1 MTIFLHELRQ
11 NRNTLLIW
19 TGAVASLMMVCVF
32 LFPEMKGDADGI
44 GDMFSSMGDFTAAFG
59 MDRLNFGE
67 FLGFYGIECGNILGL
82 GGACF
87 AALAAISI
95 LAKEE
100 KEHTADFL
108 LTHPVSRGQVLIQK
122 LGAVGV
128 SLLIFHVAVLALTA
142 VSILAVKEE
151 PDWSRLLLLHLAY
164 FLLSLETGALCFG
177 ISAFLRRNGYG
188 IGLGLAAGFYF
199 LNIIA
204 NLSEKAVFLKYITPF
219 GYADSADIL
228 SEGSLHTGR
237 LAFGMFCGA
246 AGIAAACL
254 WYSRKD
260 VRS

>member
-11 NRNTLLIW
+11 NRNTILIW
-19 TGAVASLMMVCVF
+19 TGAVAFLMMVCVF
-32 LFPEMKGDADGI
+32 LFPEMKSEAESI
-44 GDMFSSMGDFTAAFG
+44 GDMFSSMGGFTAAFG

-87 AALAAISI
+87 AALAAIST
-95 LAKEE
+95 LAGEE

-108 LTHPVSRGQVLIQK
+108 LTHPVSRERVLTEK
-122 LGAVGV
+122 LCAVGA
-128 SLLIFHVAVLALTA
+128 SLLIFHAVVLVLTV
-142 VSILAVKEE
+142 VSILVVGEE

-164 FLLSLETGALCFG
+164 LLLSLETGAVCFG
-177 ISAFLRRNGYG
+177 ISAFGRRNGYG

-219 GYADSADIL
+219 GYAESADIL

-237 LAFGMFCGA
+237 LAFGMFCSA
-246 AGIAAACL
+246 AGILAAYL
-254 WYSRKD
+254 WYAKKD
-260 VRS
+260 IR